1 MWIGWYLLKK
11 EFTQFEAKCLWLTG
25 LPGAGKSTIA
35 ASIKKKLLSSKCPT
49 YILDGDNI
57 RNGINNDLS
66 FSLSDRTE
74 NTRRIA
80 EIAKLFIDA
89 KIMILVASICPL
101 ENQRKLAK
109 KIIGKDKYIEIYI
122 STPLEVCMQRDP
134 KQHYKMANNG
144 AISDFTGI
152 NSPYEPNTNPD
163 LVMNTTNKSVED
175 CTETIFSDIICS

>member
-1 MWIGWYLLKK
+1 
-11 EFTQFEAKCLWLTG
+11 
-25 LPGAGKSTIA
+25 
-35 ASIKKKLLSSKCPT
+35 
-49 YILDGDNI
+49 
-57 RNGINNDLS
+57 
-66 FSLSDRTE
+66 
-74 NTRRIA
+74 
-80 EIAKLFIDA
+80 
-89 KIMILVASICPL
+89 MILVASICPL

>member
-1 MWIGWYLLKK
+1 MSIGVYLLNK

-35 ASIKKKLLSSKCPT
+35 ASIKKKLILSGRPT

-57 RNGINNDLS
+57 RKGINNDLS

-89 KIMILVASICPL
+89 KIMTLVASICPL

-109 KIIGKDKYIEIYI
+109 KIISKDKYIEIYI
-122 STPLEVCMQRDP
+122 STPLEVCMQRNP
-134 KQHYKMANNG
+134 KQHYNMANNG
-144 AISDFTGI
+144 EIYDFTGI
-152 NSPYEPNTNPD
+152 QSPYEPNINPD
-163 LVMNTTNKSVED
+163 IVINTTNKSVED